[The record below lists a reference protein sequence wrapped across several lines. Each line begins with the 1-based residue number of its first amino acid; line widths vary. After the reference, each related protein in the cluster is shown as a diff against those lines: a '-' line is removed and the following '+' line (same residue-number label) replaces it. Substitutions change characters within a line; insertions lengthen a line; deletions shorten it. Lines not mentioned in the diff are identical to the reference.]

1 MCNKEY
7 SHTADL
13 KKHYIDSHQTKDL
26 KEKGV
31 PLRALALKPSRY
43 NTEPKLQTDTQ
54 QLVQD
59 ERMKRSLEINEE
71 TWQVVRDLEDF
82 VPVLK
87 LMAISGAQQSELPNE
102 PREPVSIYE
111 FYNRVYKRYE
121 YSGLI

>member
-1 MCNKEY
+1 M
-7 SHTADL
+7 
-13 KKHYIDSHQTKDL
+13 
-26 KEKGV
+26 
-31 PLRALALKPSRY
+31 RALALKPSRY

-59 ERMKRSLEINEE
+59 ERMKRSLQISEE